1 MSDVAGIV
9 VLVGRIL
16 FVIFPAYVSGWMF
29 HVKNPEAAEG
39 YAQAMGFP
47 MPAIAGMVAGLWLIV
62 ASVSIAVGIFP
73 DIGSLMLAAF
83 VAPAALY
90 FHAYWKLEDD
100 RSASDPVDVLLA
112 ERHDLRRVPD
122 DVRLLRLGWCRP
134 SLFGDRCAGRPQLML
149 SCAASRGLHRR
160 PSSAVTRSDV
170 RSTRGK
176 NSSMILSLVARSAW
190 EQTVTAAS
198 VRPCGERI
206 GTAKERT
213 PSSTS

>member
-1 MSDVAGIV
+1 MSDVAGII

-29 HVKNPEAAEG
+29 HVKNPKAAEG

-90 FHAYWKLEDD
+90 FHAYWKLEDAD
-100 RSASDPVDVLLA
+100 QRQTQSMFFWRNVMIFAA
-112 ERHDLRRVPD
+112 
-122 DVRLLRLGWCRP
+122 C
-134 SLFGDRCAGRPQLML
+134 LMMF
-149 SCAASRGLHRR
+149 AFF
-160 PSSAVTRSDV
+160 
-170 RSTRGK
+170 
-176 NSSMILSLVARSAW
+176 
-190 EQTVTAAS
+190 AS
-198 VRPCGERI
+198 VGAGLRYSV
-206 GTAKERT
+206 TDALVDLN
-213 PSSTS
+213 